1 MQVFLKGK
9 QVIDL
14 ARFRGKVMQ
23 EAVSGIESEM
33 IAVLGMKEELL
44 QDLCHQASSL
54 GVVSISNYNCPG
66 QLVVAGEKES
76 CGKCQ
81 RISFRK

>member
-1 MQVFLKGK
+1 
-9 QVIDL
+9 
-14 ARFRGKVMQ
+14 
-23 EAVSGIESEM
+23 
-33 IAVLGMKEELL
+33 MKEELL

-66 QLVVAGEKES
+66 QLVVAGEKG

>member
-1 MQVFLKGK
+1 
-9 QVIDL
+9 
-14 ARFRGKVMQ
+14 MQ

-54 GVVSISNYNCPG
+54 GIVSISNYNCPG
-66 QLVVAGEKES
+66 QLVVAGEKRLW
-76 CGKCQ
+76 K
-81 RISFRK
+81 KLKN